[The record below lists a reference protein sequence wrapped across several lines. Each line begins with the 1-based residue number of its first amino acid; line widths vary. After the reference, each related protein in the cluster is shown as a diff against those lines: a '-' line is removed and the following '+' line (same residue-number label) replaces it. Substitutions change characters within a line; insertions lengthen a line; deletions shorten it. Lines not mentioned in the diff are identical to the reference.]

1 MSRFQ
6 NSMRLN
12 LIVMLFAIH
21 GCWLSIA
28 IRDSC
33 PVSPLT
39 VKIVGGCPD
48 NEGEWRL
55 AAERKN
61 CSAYASQC
69 DKPEKLMYHCVINA
83 FVNETLEVCAYR
95 RNIVFGYCAEY
106 SYGANRIQENYKT
119 VCSSFL
125 QNPCPTGY
133 NSTQAYRYPGCYE
146 LTKTTKKST
155 TETTLPAED
164 IKRQQQANTV
174 LIIVAIFI
182 MATVIGLIMIIMC
195 RFKPW
200 KSARFCVHHQRKES
214 HEKNTICEEE
224 EMKNLCNIDEI
235 MTNTKS
241 HNEDTMHKEGKEELV
256 NLCKVEEEMTDR
268 IKRHIAPSGQSFGEE
283 ESKKVTIVPDE
294 NNPDH
299 LLKPEEDS
307 EQDCQTLLSVLD
319 DGIEKLMLMHSKDGD
334 EDNLPNLHHDYG
346 EPELPFSED
355 AIELIKEDI
364 ATVENFISEY
374 FKKSKNKRSKIRKE
388 NDSLTS
394 STY

>member
-61 CSAYASQC
+61 CSAYASRC

-95 RNIVFGYCAEY
+95 RNIVFGFCAEY

-146 LTKTTKKST
+146 LIKTTKKST
-155 TETTLPAED
+155 TETTPPAED
-164 IKRQQQANTV
+164 IKRQQDNTG
-174 LIIVAIFI
+174 LIVPLTIFI
-182 MATVIGLIMIIMC
+182 IATVIVLIIMC

-200 KSARFCVHHQRKES
+200 KSARFCIQHQRKES
-214 HEKNTICEEE
+214 HEKNTLCEKE
-224 EMKNLCNIDEI
+224 EMKNLCNIEEK

-241 HNEDTMHKEGKEELV
+241 HDEDTMHKEGKEELV

-268 IKRHIAPSGQSFGEE
+268 IKRHIAPSGQSCVQE

-334 EDNLPNLHHDYG
+334 EVNLPNLHHDYG